1 MARLPPPGRFTRP
14 RLKPGAGRHECAPGE
29 RQSVRGVLGM
39 RELKRLD
46 IKEVGDVTVVR
57 FRDPR
62 ITEDRRIEESAGE
75 LFHLVE
81 EANCRK
87 LLLSLASVDIL
98 SSAALGKLI
107 TLDKKAMARGGVLK
121 LSNLS
126 ADVAL
131 VFSIT
136 RLDRLF
142 DVAKDEETALAAFGH
157 GASHE
162 GVSAPGA

>member
-1 MARLPPPGRFTRP
+1 M
-14 RLKPGAGRHECAPGE
+14 H
-29 RQSVRGVLGM
+29 
-39 RELKRLD
+39 ELKRLEVE
-46 IKEVGDVTVVR
+46 EVGDVTVVR

-62 ITEDRRIEESAGE
+62 ITEDRRIEAIARE

-81 EANCRK
+81 EANCKK

-107 TLDKKAMARGGVLK
+107 TLDKKAMARGSVLK

-136 RLDRLF
+136 RLDCLF
-142 DVAKDEETALAAFGH
+142 DVAKDEETALAAFRD
-157 GASHE
+157 GASNE
-162 GVSAPGA
+162 GVSAPAA